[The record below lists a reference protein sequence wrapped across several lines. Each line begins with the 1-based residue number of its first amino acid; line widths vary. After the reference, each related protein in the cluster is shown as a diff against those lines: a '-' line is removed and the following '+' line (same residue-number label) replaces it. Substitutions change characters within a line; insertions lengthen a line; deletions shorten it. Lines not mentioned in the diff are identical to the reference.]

1 MHEARTSLGMVGTLL
16 VAGCGGGGLP
26 SQAIMLTPT
35 VGTTSVMEC
44 LDQEA
49 QKLGYRIIRIDR
61 QDGVMVAER
70 RDKNPDIS
78 RPREYAGGDMIT
90 VNRMKKEENGVRPLA
105 IVPSSYIMEWLANG
119 SNQKTVK
126 SRESVLG
133 DAKALSERCRL

>member
-1 MHEARTSLGMVGTLL
+1 MHEARTSLVVVGTLL
-16 VAGCGGGGLP
+16 AAGCGSSTA
-26 SQAIMLTPT
+26 SQAITLTPT
-35 VGTTSVMEC
+35 VGMTSVMEC